1 MTYNI
6 FMLYSEKRIYVVKQF
21 ILIIATVMFAF
32 GVWRIYTHNNV
43 AQALSDFAVTTVLI
57 VASILIHYR
66 PGSYN
71 IVTVVGLILD
81 LGFILFAIENLPHA
95 ASSMLWLASFVL
107 LAFLLR
113 SRSEGWYWTAL
124 VIGTTLILNYYFM
137 PLRYTNFEI
146 VSFIINL
153 VIVSYFAT
161 WYEQM
166 YEEKIIMSEQL
177 NKQLDTLVYERTKAL
192 VEANKKAL
200 FAQERAQSASRAKST
215 FLANMSHEIRTPLN
229 AINGFISLLKKDET
243 DTKKRQQMEI
253 IQEASAILTELISDI
268 LDLSKI
274 ESGHMELHTTDFLAQ
289 KFFQSTIDL
298 YQAKASEKNIRIESN
313 LSDTLTDTLV
323 LHSDALRLR
332 QVLNNLFSNAIKF
345 TPDHQQIYFS
355 VDYHDGELR
364 MCVRDTGI
372 GIPEDELEQLFHP
385 FIQTSNNTKSD
396 YGGTGLGMAISLQIA
411 KLMGGDL
418 TVESK
423 QDEGSSFFFTAP
435 ISVGTAVSSAD
446 EAPKVEV
453 PSQINA
459 HLLIVED
466 VRANQMYLKMIL
478 DRYHITHDIVDD
490 GLKAVEICQNHHY
503 DLILMDENMPKM
515 DGIEAM
521 KAIKKYEAENHHDH
535 TPIIV
540 LTANAIQG
548 DKERLL
554 HAGMD
559 DYLSK
564 PVDAD
569 VLLATIVSNL
579 KKYQATPYG
588 LK

>member
-1 MTYNI
+1 
-6 FMLYSEKRIYVVKQF
+6 MLYSENRIYIVKQF
-21 ILIIATVMFAF
+21 ILIMAIVMFSF
-32 GVWRIYTHNNV
+32 GIWRMYTHNNIT
-43 AQALSDFAVTTVLI
+43 QALSDFFVTAVFI

-66 PGSYN
+66 PAMYN
-71 IVTVVGLILD
+71 AVTVVGLLLS

-95 ASSMLWLASFVL
+95 ASSMLWMTSFVL

-113 SRSEGWYWTAL
+113 SRREGWYWTAL
-124 VIGTTLILNYYFM
+124 AIGTILILNYYFL

-146 VSFIINL
+146 VSYIINL
-153 VIVSYFAT
+153 IIVSYFAT

-166 YEEKIIMSEQL
+166 YEEKINISERL

-200 FAQERAQSASRAKST
+200 AAQVRAQSASRAKST

-243 DTKKRQQMEI
+243 DAKKQQQMEI
-253 IQEASAILTELISDI
+253 VQEASGILTELISDI

-274 ESGHMELHTTDFLAQ
+274 ESGHMELHTTDFLAR

-298 YQAKASEKNIRIESN
+298 YKAKASEKNIRIKSK
-313 LSDTLTDTLV
+313 LSDALTDTLV

-355 VDYHDGELR
+355 VDYRDDQLQ
-364 MCVRDTGI
+364 MCVQDTGI
-372 GIPEDELEQLFHP
+372 GIPEDELDQLFHP
-385 FIQTSNNTKSD
+385 FIQTSNNLKSD

-411 KLMGGDL
+411 KLMRGDL
-418 TVESK
+418 TVKSK
-423 QDEGSSFFFTAP
+423 QGKGSSFFFNVP
-435 ISVGTAVSSAD
+435 VSVGTAVSSVD
-446 EAPKVEV
+446 ETPKIEV
-453 PSQINA
+453 PLQIDA

-478 DRYHITHDIVDD
+478 ERHHITHDIVDN
-490 GLKAVEICQNHHY
+490 GLEAVEICQQHHY

-521 KAIKKYEAENHHDH
+521 KAIKKHENENYQDH

-569 VLLATIVSNL
+569 VLLTTIVSNL
-579 KKYQATPYG
+579 KKYQETPYS

>member
-1 MTYNI
+1 MVAI
-6 FMLYSEKRIYVVKQF
+6 VLFS
-21 ILIIATVMFAF
+21 F
-32 GVWRIYTHNNV
+32 GIWRIYTHNNI
-43 AQALSDFAVTTVLI
+43 AQALIEFFMTAIIII
-57 VASILIHYR
+57 VSMLIHYR
-66 PGSYN
+66 PATYN
-71 IVTVVGLILD
+71 MVTSFGLLMN
-81 LGFILFAIENLPHA
+81 LGFILFTMKNLPHA
-95 ASSMLWLASFVL
+95 ASSLLWMETFVL

-113 SRSEGWYWTAL
+113 SRSEGWFWTAL
-124 VIGTTLILNYYFM
+124 AIGSTLILNYYFL
-137 PLRYTNFEI
+137 PLRYTDFEI
-146 VSFIINL
+146 VGYTINL
-153 VIVSYFAT
+153 IIVSYFAT

-166 YEEKIIMSEQL
+166 YEEKINMSERL
-177 NKQLDTLVYERTKAL
+177 NKQLDSLVYERTKAL
-192 VEANKKAL
+192 VQANKKAL
-200 FAQERAQSASRAKST
+200 AAQERAQSASRAKST

-243 DTKKRQQMEI
+243 DVQKQHQMEI
-253 IQEASAILTELISDI
+253 VQEASGILTELISDI

-274 ESGHMELHTTDFLAQ
+274 ESGHMELHTTDFLAR

-298 YQAKASEKNIRIESN
+298 YKAKACEKNIRIESE

-355 VDYHDGELR
+355 VDYHDDELR
-364 MCVRDTGI
+364 MRVRDTGI
-372 GIPEDELEQLFHP
+372 GIPEDELDQLFHP
-385 FIQTSNNTKSD
+385 FIQTSNNHKSD

-423 QDEGSSFFFTAP
+423 QGEGSSFFFNVP
-435 ISVGTAVSSAD
+435 VSVGTAVSPVD
-446 EAPKVEV
+446 ETPKVEA
-453 PSQINA
+453 PLQIDA

-490 GLKAVEICQNHHY
+490 GLEAVEICKKRHY
-503 DLILMDENMPKM
+503 NLILMDENMPKM
-515 DGIEAM
+515 DGVEAM
-521 KAIKKYEAENHHDH
+521 KAIKKYEAENHQDH

-540 LTANAIQG
+540 LTANAIRG

-569 VLLATIVSNL
+569 VLLKTIASNL
-579 KKYQATPYG
+579 KKNQETPYD

>member
-1 MTYNI
+1 
-6 FMLYSEKRIYVVKQF
+6 MLYSEKRIYVVKQF
-21 ILIIATVMFAF
+21 LIIIATVMFAF
-32 GVWRIYTHNNV
+32 GVWRIYTHNNIV
-43 AQALSDFAVTTVLI
+43 QALSDFSVTAVLI
-57 VASILIHYR
+57 LASTLIHYR
-66 PGSYN
+66 PSTYN
-71 IVTVVGLILD
+71 IVTGFGLLIN
-81 LGFILFAIENLPHA
+81 LGFILFAIKNLPHA
-95 ASSMLWLASFVL
+95 ASSMLWIETFVL

-113 SRSEGWYWTAL
+113 SRQEGWYWSILA
-124 VIGTTLILNYYFM
+124 ISTTLILNYYFL
-137 PLRYTNFEI
+137 PQRYTNFEI
-146 VSFIINL
+146 ISYIINL
-153 VIVSYFAT
+153 VFVSYFAT

-166 YEEKIIMSEQL
+166 YEEKINMSEHL
-177 NKQLDTLVYERTKAL
+177 NKQLDSIVYERTKAL
-192 VEANKKAL
+192 VLANKKAL
-200 FAQERAQSASRAKST
+200 AAQKRAQSASRAKST

-243 DTKKRQQMEI
+243 DTQKQQQMEI
-253 IQEASAILTELISDI
+253 IQEASSILTELISDI

-298 YQAKASEKNIRIESN
+298 HKAKASEKNIRIEGK
-313 LSDTLTDTLV
+313 LSDTLTDALV

-355 VDYHDGELR
+355 VDYHDDQLH
-364 MCVRDTGI
+364 MILQDTGI
-372 GIPEDELEQLFHP
+372 GIPEDELDQLFHP
-385 FIQTSNNTKSD
+385 FMQTSNNLKSD

-418 TVESK
+418 SVKSK
-423 QDEGSSFFFTAP
+423 QGEGSSFFFNAP
-435 ISVGTAVSSAD
+435 VSVGTAVSSED
-446 EAPKVEV
+446 EATKVEI
-453 PSQINA
+453 PSQIDA

-478 DRYHITHDIVDD
+478 DRYHITHDIVDN
-490 GLKAVEICQNHHY
+490 GLEAVEICQKHHY

-515 DGIEAM
+515 NGIDAM
-521 KAIKKYEAENHHDH
+521 KAIKKYETENHHDH

-540 LTANAIQG
+540 LTANAIRG

-564 PVDAD
+564 PVDTD
-569 VLLATIVSNL
+569 VLLSTIVSNL
-579 KKYQATPYG
+579 KKHQATPYA